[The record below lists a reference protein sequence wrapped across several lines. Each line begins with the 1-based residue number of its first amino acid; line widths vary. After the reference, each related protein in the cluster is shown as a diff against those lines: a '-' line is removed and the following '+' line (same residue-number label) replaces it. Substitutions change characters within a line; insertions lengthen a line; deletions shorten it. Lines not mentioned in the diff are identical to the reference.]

1 MSKPEDIP
9 AEVWAAALVPLRAIE
24 HLDLAT
30 HEWIGLHEAI
40 ARAII
45 AAKAEEREDIWA
57 IASGNAVGERE
68 LERTAREA
76 NDAEGALLHALLARE
91 NEQLAAS
98 IRKRG
103 GE

>member
-1 MSKPEDIP
+1 MTKPEDIP
-9 AEVWAAALVPLRAIE
+9 QDVWDAAMNVL
-24 HLDLAT
+24 LANVDQEYMQT
-30 HEWIGLHEAI
+30 PVERT

-68 LERTAREA
+68 LERMAREA

-91 NEQLAAS
+91 NEQLAAA

-103 GE
+103 EG

>member
-1 MSKPEDIP
+1 MSKPEDI
-9 AEVWAAALVPLRAIE
+9 AQDVW
-24 HLDLAT
+24 DLALCFVEDAQYT
-30 HEWIGLHEAI
+30 PIEIVGVVS
-40 ARAII
+40 RAII

-91 NEQLAAS
+91 NEQLAAA

-103 GE
+103 EG